1 MQRKKDG
8 SDFEAREIREDVSE
22 EVTLELRHT
31 GQAKA
36 CGDADSPLRG
46 ERQVQRS

>member
-1 MQRKKDG
+1 MQRKDG

-31 GQAKA
+31 GRTKA
-36 CGDADSPLRG
+36 
-46 ERQVQRS
+46 